1 MLSSKSVARFNVVI
15 ALGSNLGDRL
25 GNLRAAKREL
35 ALCLDD
41 LRASPVYET
50 APMYVAD
57 QPAFLNAALIG
68 ATALGPLA
76 LLRRLKSVEDGVGR
90 QPRERNGPREIDLDL
105 ILYGA
110 VTLRSRGG
118 EFGLSIPHP
127 RLGER
132 RFVLQPVA
140 DLLPDLV
147 IPAAGPVSAMLAAT
161 DGQVNSVRRYG
172 DGVL

>member
-1 MLSSKSVARFNVVI
+1 M
-15 ALGSNLGDRL
+15 GSNLGDRL
-25 GNLRAAKREL
+25 GNLRAAKRDL
-35 ALCLDD
+35 ATCIAD

-50 APMYVAD
+50 APMYVLD
-57 QPAFLNAALIG
+57 QPAFLNAALTG
-68 ATALGPLA
+68 VTDLGPLA
-76 LLRRLKSVEDGVGR
+76 LLRWLKGVEDGVGR

-110 VTLRSRGG
+110 VSLRSRGG
-118 EFGLSIPHP
+118 EFGLNIPHP

-132 RFVLQPVA
+132 RFVLQPLA
-140 DLLPDLV
+140 DLMPDLV
-147 IPAAGPVSAMLAAT
+147 IPGVGEVSTMLAAT